1 MSKVFLLSDQP
12 VLLRGFECV
21 LDGKGFE
28 IAGRCQP
35 AAFAAALEPGSR
47 PDVLLLDITAGLTFA
62 DLSDLHACIPECPVV
77 LWADALPL
85 ELMFKTLEFGVR
97 GIVQRNAQPEQLV
110 DSMRKVIAGELQIG
124 FGATSDA
131 AQPRRRVA
139 LTPREREIVAFL
151 RQGMRNKQIAGEMG
165 ITEGTVKIYL
175 FRLFHKMGVRN
186 RFELA
191 RCGALDQLQLTPGP
205 LPASDKPVNRG
216 RNANA
221 INSSGKRA
229 VRRLYRNAVS
239 IVARRAGL
247 QLDRESI
254 RSLCTA

>member
-1 MSKVFLLSDQP
+1 MPTVYLLSDQP

-21 LDGKGFE
+21 LGNKGFE
-28 IAGRCQP
+28 IAGRCKP
-35 AAFAAALEPGSR
+35 AAFATAFESSSH
-47 PDVLLLDITAGLTFA
+47 PDALLLDITAGLTFA
-62 DLSDLHACIPECPVV
+62 DLGEMHGRVPECPVV

-131 AQPRRRVA
+131 SQPRRRVA

-191 RCGALDQLQLTPGP
+191 RCGALDQLQLTTGP
-205 LPASDKPVNRG
+205 FVAPEMMPSAKPAKTMQNDVPPVAQR
-216 RNANA
+216 
-221 INSSGKRA
+221 
-229 VRRLYRNAVS
+229 Y
-239 IVARRAGL
+239 
-247 QLDRESI
+247 
-254 RSLCTA
+254 

>member
-1 MSKVFLLSDQP
+1 MSKVYLVSDQP

-21 LDGKGFE
+21 LGNKGFE
-28 IAGRCQP
+28 ITGSCQP
-35 AAFAAALEPGSR
+35 AAFAKAFESAGQ

-62 DLSDLHACIPECPVV
+62 DLSELHARIPDCPVV

-97 GIVQRNAQPEQLV
+97 GIVQRNVQPEQLV
-110 DSMRKVIAGELQIG
+110 ESVRKVVAGELQIG
-124 FGATSDA
+124 FGTTSDVP
-131 AQPRRRVA
+131 QPRRRVS

-175 FRLFHKMGVRN
+175 FRLFHKTGVRN

-191 RCGALDQLQLTPGP
+191 RCGALDQLQLAPGP
-205 LPASDKPVNRG
+205 LMISEKPVSEKLVSEKPASEKT
-216 RNANA
+216 
-221 INSSGKRA
+221 GKA
-229 VRRLYRNAVS
+229 
-239 IVARRAGL
+239 
-247 QLDRESI
+247 I
-254 RSLCTA
+254 RSGTPSMV